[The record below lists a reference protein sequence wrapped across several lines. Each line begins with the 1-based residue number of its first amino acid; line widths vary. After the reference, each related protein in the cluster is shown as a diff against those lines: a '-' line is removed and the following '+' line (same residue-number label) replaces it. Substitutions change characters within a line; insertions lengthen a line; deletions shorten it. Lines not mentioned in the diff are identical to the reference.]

1 MARKRTENV
10 TKEEIY
16 FLLKTE
22 DMPMMRAW
30 IIAKLTGKRRRK
42 KRGINAL
49 PRSVKFGKT
58 VASLCFREVAT
69 ILIIKEIAIHEHQ
82 QSDIFIDTKNRTL
95 TTERK

>member
-10 TKEEIY
+10 TKKEIC

-22 DMPMMRAW
+22 DMPMTRAW
-30 IIAKLTGKRRRK
+30 IIAELTGKRRRK
-42 KRGINAL
+42 KGGINAL

-58 VASLCFREVAT
+58 VASLRFREVAT

-95 TTERK
+95 TTERE

>member
-10 TKEEIY
+10 TKEEIC

-22 DMPMMRAW
+22 DMPMTRAW

-42 KRGINAL
+42 KGGINAL
-49 PRSVKFGKT
+49 PRSVQFGKT
-58 VASLCFREVAT
+58 VASLRFREVAT

-95 TTERK
+95 TTERE

>member
-22 DMPMMRAW
+22 DMPMTRAW

-49 PRSVKFGKT
+49 PRSVQFGKT
-58 VASLCFREVAT
+58 VASLRFREVAT

-95 TTERK
+95 TTERE

>member
-22 DMPMMRAW
+22 DMPMTRAW
-30 IIAKLTGKRRRK
+30 IIAELTGKRSRK
-42 KRGINAL
+42 KGGINAL

-95 TTERK
+95 TTERE